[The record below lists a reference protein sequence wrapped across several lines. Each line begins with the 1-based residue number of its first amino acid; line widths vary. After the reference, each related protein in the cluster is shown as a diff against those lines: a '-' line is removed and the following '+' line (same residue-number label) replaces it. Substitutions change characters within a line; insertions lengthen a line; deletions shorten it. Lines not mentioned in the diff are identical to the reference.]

1 MFVMLSWKLSNFFK
15 MLNLLRLLKPLI
27 LLNQL
32 KFEGICLL
40 MYKTVEIVE
49 DVIKVW
55 KLFEKKIR
63 IKVRIRKK
71 DY

>member
-1 MFVMLSWKLSNFFK
+1 
-15 MLNLLRLLKPLI
+15 
-27 LLNQL
+27 
-32 KFEGICLL
+32 
-40 MYKTVEIVE
+40 MYKTVAIVE

-71 DY
+71 DYWRRRDLENLETF